1 MCVHRATLPERLPKS
16 DSARKWHKD
25 CILEWSSSSTRFM
38 KFALEVGTS
47 ERHLIEFNFN
57 QLRGTLVIRVDERP
71 IFQSTRIF
79 NEPVHEVYHFV
90 IDGREK
96 SDVRIE
102 KHRKPLFGHRNTVYV
117 NDRITRVIDRYF

>member
-1 MCVHRATLPERLPKS
+1 MRFTLEIGNTDK
-16 DSARKWHKD
+16 
-25 CILEWSSSSTRFM
+25 
-38 KFALEVGTS
+38 
-47 ERHLIEFNFN
+47 HLVEFNFN
-57 QLRGTLVIRVDERP
+57 QLYGTLVIRVDERP
-71 IFQSTRIF
+71 IYQSRRIF

-102 KHRKPLFGHRNTVYV
+102 KRRKPLFGHRNTVYV